1 MYCVACKEQI
11 IFPRSQ
17 RNKKF
22 RRPIPIGVFLWVS
35 PHGKLIMEIQGVE
48 KKNTLGSK

>member
-17 RNKKF
+17 RNTKL
-22 RRPIPIGVFLWVS
+22 RRLIPIGVFLWVF

-48 KKNTLGSK
+48 KNTP

>member
-1 MYCVACKEQI
+1 VQRTDL

-17 RNKKF
+17 RNKKL
-22 RRPIPIGVFLWVS
+22 RRPIPIGVFLWVF

-48 KKNTLGSK
+48 KKNTPGSK